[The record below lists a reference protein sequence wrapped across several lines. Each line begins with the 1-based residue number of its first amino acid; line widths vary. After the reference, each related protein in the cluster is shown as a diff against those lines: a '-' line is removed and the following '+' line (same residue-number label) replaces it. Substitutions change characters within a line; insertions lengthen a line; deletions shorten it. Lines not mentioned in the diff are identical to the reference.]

1 MRNNLLIGIISFVGC
16 VGLLSGCSV
25 FTSTKK
31 LGDRVQEIDGFLQRL
46 SLELEATQDP
56 EKKATIRAQMDL
68 LSEEKE
74 SLRKKIKVAEKAKEG
89 VGSGIESLLGI
100 VGLLVGVPLLGS
112 AGSLAKSVITGG
124 KG

>member
-100 VGLLVGVPLLGS
+100 VGLLVGVLLLLMGRS
-112 AGSLAKSVITGG
+112 GRS
-124 KG
+124 